1 MIHRVDLFCLCI
13 HGQRTLLLTCMLWL
27 IVVDNEEASKNPGA
41 LATPEANQP
50 GGEDSLIFP
59 ASYSSIR
66 AFNRVHGNTT
76 QEDKARE
83 ILKAVQR
90 LKERIGVGLD
100 PGGCQLA
107 TPDRN
112 ERVSN
117 DEEVYE
123 LHSESEDK
131 PAREPES
138 DSEFERFE

>member
-1 MIHRVDLFCLCI
+1 M
-13 HGQRTLLLTCMLWL
+13 
-27 IVVDNEEASKNPGA
+27 DNEAGKGPNKA
-41 LATPEANQP
+41 LATPEPRQP
-50 GGEDSLIFP
+50 GGDSLIFP

-66 AFNRVHGNTT
+66 AFNRVHGNTS
-76 QEDKARE
+76 QKAKAQE

-107 TPDRN
+107 TPARN

-123 LHSESEDK
+123 LC
-131 PAREPES
+131 S
-138 DSEFERFE
+138 DSESDGGGFESESPNDALRMIPSE